1 MSLARIACL
10 VLVVGDARIGQ
21 PSARRESRV
30 DARGGASVSV
40 PCFKR
45 ARLRVLLMPDLDGS
59 IDDSDWE
66 FIEHEATELHD
77 QIAAFAMR
85 CGE

>member
-1 MSLARIACL
+1 MPGNAPNLPDDTRS
-10 VLVVGDARIGQ
+10 
-21 PSARRESRV
+21 REI
-30 DARGGASVSV
+30 
-40 PCFKR
+40 
-45 ARLRVLLMPDLDGS
+45 RVLLMPDLDGS

-85 CGE
+85 CARRCGE